1 MKITQDAPID
11 DSTPTTSEQAG
22 LSGRIRNPLDWGLLS
37 RHVGPRV
44 RLLRNMLNTRSIA
57 VSEPFG
63 LPTGSLTIMALMA
76 QNPGSSQVEL
86 AQYAGIT
93 GPSLV
98 GIVDEL
104 ERRGLV
110 QRERSKEDRRRN
122 MLVVTDKGERTMNAL
137 FDEVRHIEDPIQEEL
152 SAEELDQFISLIDRI
167 IIAVADKGA
176 S

>member
-1 MKITQDAPID
+1 MIRAANGV
-11 DSTPTTSEQAG
+11 TT
-22 LSGRIRNPLDWGLLS
+22 LDWGLLS
-37 RHVGPRV
+37 HHIGPRI
-44 RLLRNMLNTRSIA
+44 RLLRNTLNSRSIT

-110 QRERSKEDRRRN
+110 QRVRSTEDRRRN
-122 MLVVTDKGERTMNAL
+122 MLIVTEKGERTMTAL
-137 FDEVRHIEDPIQEEL
+137 FAEVSHIEDPIQQEL
-152 SAEELDQFISLIDRI
+152 TPEELDLFISFIDR
-167 IIAVADKGA
+167 ANAALGKGE

>member
-1 MKITQDAPID
+1 MKTTQDTSAS
-11 DSTPTTSEQAG
+11 DSDQTGSEQAG
-22 LSGRIRNPLDWGLLS
+22 LSGRVRNPLDWGLLS
-37 RHVGPRV
+37 HHIGPRV
-44 RLLRNMLNTRSIA
+44 RLLRNMLNTRSIT

-122 MLVVTDKGERTMNAL
+122 MLVVTEKGERTMTAL

-152 SAEELDQFISLIDRI
+152 SADELDQFIGLIDRI
-167 IIAVADKGA
+167 IIAVAAKGT
-176 S
+176 

>member
-1 MKITQDAPID
+1 MKPMSTKASADAKQG
-11 DSTPTTSEQAG
+11 SEQAG
-22 LSGRIRNPLDWGLLS
+22 VSGIRKLTLDWGLLS
-37 RHVGPRV
+37 QHIGPRV
-44 RLLRNMLNTRSIA
+44 RLLRNTLNARSIA

-86 AQYAGIT
+86 AAYAGIT

-110 QRERSKEDRRRN
+110 QRVRSTEDRRRN
-122 MLVVTDKGERTMNAL
+122 MLVVTEKGERTMTAL
-137 FDEVRHIEDPIQEEL
+137 FTEVQHIEDPIQEAL
-152 SAEELDQFISLIDRI
+152 SPEELAQFIDFIDR
-167 IIAVADKGA
+167 ANAALAQSGG
-176 S
+176 

>member
-1 MKITQDAPID
+1 MVRRDHH
-11 DSTPTTSEQAG
+11 SLGYRRTS
-22 LSGRIRNPLDWGLLS
+22 LDWGLLS

-44 RLLRNMLNTRSIA
+44 RLLRNTLNARSIA

-63 LPTGSLTIMALMA
+63 LPTGSLTLMSLIA

-110 QRERSKEDRRRN
+110 QRVRSTTDRRRN
-122 MLVVTDKGERTMNAL
+122 MLVVTEKGERTVAAL
-137 FDEVRHIEDPIQEEL
+137 FAEVRHIEDPIQQEL
-152 SAEELDQFISLIDRI
+152 SPEELDKFIEYIERANAALAR
-167 IIAVADKGA
+167 AET
-176 S
+176 

>member
-1 MKITQDAPID
+1 MKTTQEI
-11 DSTPTTSEQAG
+11 STGEIVEPGSEQAG
-22 LSGRIRNPLDWGLLS
+22 LSGRLRNPLDWGLLS
-37 RHVGPRV
+37 HHVGPRI
-44 RLLRNMLNTRSIA
+44 RLLRNMLNTRSIV

-122 MLVVTDKGERTMNAL
+122 MLVVTDKGERTMTAL

-152 SAEELDQFISLIDRI
+152 SSDELDQFISLIDRI
-167 IIAVADKGA
+167 IIAVAAKGT
-176 S
+176 

>member
-1 MKITQDAPID
+1 M
-11 DSTPTTSEQAG
+11 TT
-22 LSGRIRNPLDWGLLS
+22 LDWGLLS
-37 RHVGPRV
+37 HHIGPRV
-44 RLLRNMLNTRSIA
+44 RLLRNTLNARSIA

-110 QRERSKEDRRRN
+110 QRVRSTEDRRRN
-122 MLVVTDKGERTMNAL
+122 MLIVTEKGERTMAAL
-137 FDEVRHIEDPIQEEL
+137 FTEVRHIEDPIQQEL
-152 SAEELDQFISLIDRI
+152 SAEELDLFISFIDR
-167 IIAVADKGA
+167 ANAALAKGEG
-176 S
+176 

>member
-1 MKITQDAPID
+1 V
-11 DSTPTTSEQAG
+11 
-22 LSGRIRNPLDWGLLS
+22 DWGLLS
-37 RHVGPRV
+37 HHIGPRV
-44 RLLRNMLNTRSIA
+44 RLLRNTLNARSIS

-63 LPTGSLTIMALMA
+63 LPTGSLTVMSLMA

-110 QRERSKEDRRRN
+110 QRVRSTEDRRRN
-122 MLVVTDKGERTMNAL
+122 MLVVTEKGERTMAAL
-137 FDEVRHIEDPIQEEL
+137 FAEVRHIEDPIQQEL
-152 SAEELDQFISLIDRI
+152 TPEELDLFISFIDR
-167 IIAVADKGA
+167 ANAALTKGDG
-176 S
+176 

>member
-1 MKITQDAPID
+1 MKIMPTTVPPID
-11 DSTPTTSEQAG
+11 GKSESEQAG
-22 LSGRIRNPLDWGLLS
+22 LSGVRRPILDWGLLS
-37 RHVGPRV
+37 HHIGPRV
-44 RLLRNMLNTRSIA
+44 RLLRNTLNARSIT

-86 AQYAGIT
+86 AAYAGIT

-110 QRERSKEDRRRN
+110 QRARSTEDRRRN
-122 MLVVTDKGERTMNAL
+122 MLVVTEKGERTMTAL
-137 FDEVRHIEDPIQEEL
+137 FAEVQHIEDPIQEAL
-152 SAEELDQFISLIDRI
+152 SPEELAQFIDFIDR
-167 IIAVADKGA
+167 ANTALAQSGG
-176 S
+176 

>member
-1 MKITQDAPID
+1 M
-11 DSTPTTSEQAG
+11 
-22 LSGRIRNPLDWGLLS
+22 DWGLLS
-37 RHVGPRV
+37 HHIGPRV
-44 RLLRNMLNTRSIA
+44 RLLRNTLNARSIS

-63 LPTGSLTIMALMA
+63 LPTGSLTVMSLMA

-110 QRERSKEDRRRN
+110 QRVRSTEDRRRN
-122 MLVVTDKGERTMNAL
+122 MLVVTEKGERTMAAL
-137 FDEVRHIEDPIQEEL
+137 FAEVRHIEDPIQQEL
-152 SAEELDQFISLIDRI
+152 TPEELDLFISFIDR
-167 IIAVADKGA
+167 ANAALTKGDG
-176 S
+176 